1 MTRMMVS
8 KKCFEV
14 KRVISLTII
23 VFMSIGMMVKG
34 VYGKIKLP
42 GEIKITIQKDS
53 IPGEPLDIN
62 IVAYFKIPFKD
73 GRIELII
80 PEIENFPS
88 KKVELWSGDSPNG
101 PMERSVKYLLPVLSP
116 GEFKFIAYLKFFP
129 LREGSRE
136 IRISEA
142 LYIDVRNDKIL
153 SSNISFRQIKR
164 LELREE
170 IERRGLK
177 GLSISEIKKT
187 DPEIARRIL
196 GLSKVKGE
204 VVESVSTQKKN
215 NEKDFIYKPTENK
228 VDYEK
233 EKRIGSEV
241 KKAPLTATK
250 ETVYVSQQTTEKS
263 INNRAAHEPSKV
275 KKAPTIGTKKTVS
288 ISTKQI
294 AKDITIKSKHDLS
307 PKRSAPSTG
316 IKNIVS
322 ISNRQPS
329 GLTKSIPIQ
338 KVAPLENTKKV
349 VDISIEENKEKKK
362 DLDGKRSNYKD
373 SEQAKE
379 KKKAM

>member
-8 KKCFEV
+8 KKCFKV
-14 KRVISLTII
+14 KKVISLTII
-23 VFMSIGMMVKG
+23 VFISIGMMAKG
-34 VYGKIKLP
+34 VYGKTKLP

-53 IPGEPLDIN
+53 MPGEPLNIN

-80 PEIENFPS
+80 PEMENFPS
-88 KKVELWSGDSPNG
+88 KKVDLWFGDSPNG
-101 PMERSVKYLLPVLSP
+101 PMERHLNYLLPVLLP

-136 IRISEA
+136 IRASEA

-164 LELREE
+164 LELKEE
-170 IERRGLK
+170 IEGRGLT
-177 GLSISEIKKT
+177 GLSVSEMKKIDSEIAKKIM
-187 DPEIARRIL
+187 E
-196 GLSKVKGE
+196 LSKVKGE
-204 VVESVSTQKKN
+204 VVESVSTKKEN

-233 EKRIGSEV
+233 EKSVGSEV
-241 KKAPLTATK
+241 KKAPTM
-250 ETVYVSQQTTEKS
+250 
-263 INNRAAHEPSKV
+263 
-275 KKAPTIGTKKTVS
+275 GTKKTVS

-294 AKDITIKSKHDLS
+294 TKDITKESKHVPSL
-307 PKRSAPSTG
+307 KRSAPSTG

-322 ISNRQPS
+322 ISNRQPG
-329 GLTKSIPIQ
+329 GLTKSISIQ
-338 KVAPLENTKKV
+338 KVAPRENTKKV
-349 VDISIEENKEKKK
+349 VDTGIEENKEKKK
-362 DLDGKRSNYKD
+362 ELNVKRSNYKD

-379 KKKAM
+379 KKKAMLKKERG